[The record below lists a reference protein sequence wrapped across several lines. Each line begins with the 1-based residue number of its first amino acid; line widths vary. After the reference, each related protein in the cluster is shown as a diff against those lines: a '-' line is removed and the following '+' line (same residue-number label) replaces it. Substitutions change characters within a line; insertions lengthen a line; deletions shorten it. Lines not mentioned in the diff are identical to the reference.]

1 MATTYKYLNL
11 KKETDSSGK
20 VDLIQI
26 KKPGRNSHK
35 RGKTLRELVME
46 GFAEVNKQLANQ
58 QQSINELKTDVN
70 QLKSDVN
77 QLKIDVDTLKTDVN
91 QLKIDSKNT
100 KDLLIDV
107 IKTNDLKVS
116 NSELIEQEDEGM
128 EK

>member
-1 MATTYKYLNL
+1 MAPTYKYSNL
-11 KKETDSSGK
+11 KNETDSSGQ

-35 RGKTLRELVME
+35 RGKTLRELVMG
-46 GFAEVNKQLANQ
+46 GFAEINKRLANQ
-58 QQSINELKTDVN
+58 QQSINELK
-70 QLKSDVN
+70 S
-77 QLKIDVDTLKTDVN
+77 DVN

-116 NSELIEQEDEGM
+116 NSELIEQEDSGM
-128 EK
+128 EI

>member
-1 MATTYKYLNL
+1 MAPTYKYPNL
-11 KKETDSSGK
+11 KKEINSSGK
-20 VDLIQI
+20 VHLIKV

-46 GFAEVNKQLANQ
+46 GFAEVNKRLANQ
-58 QQSINELKTDVN
+58 QQSI
-70 QLKSDVN
+70 
-77 QLKIDVDTLKTDVN
+77 N

-116 NSELIEQEDEGM
+116 NSELIEQEDSKM
-128 EK
+128 KI

>member
-1 MATTYKYLNL
+1 MAPTYKYPNL
-11 KKETDSSGK
+11 KKETNSSGQ

-46 GFAEVNKQLANQ
+46 GFAEINKQLAKQ
-58 QQSINELKTDVN
+58 QQSI
-70 QLKSDVN
+70 
-77 QLKIDVDTLKTDVN
+77 N

-116 NSELIEQEDEGM
+116 NSELIEHEDS
-128 EK
+128 KIKI

>member
-1 MATTYKYLNL
+1 MAPTYKYPNL
-11 KKETDSSGK
+11 KKEINSSGK
-20 VDLIQI
+20 VDLIKV

-46 GFAEVNKQLANQ
+46 GFAEVNKRLANQ
-58 QQSINELKTDVN
+58 QQSINELRTDVN
-70 QLKSDVN
+70 QLKT
-77 QLKIDVDTLKTDVN
+77 DVDTLKFDVN

-116 NSELIEQEDEGM
+116 NSELIEQEDSKM
-128 EK
+128 KI